1 VASVATA
8 ALETF
13 VTAASG
19 GNFLPPAKALPDADG
34 APHPSRETFGVP
46 IDFPMGHPED
56 VKESATTDLPLQ
68 RQLMG
73 SLGLV
78 LVLSAIAGIIGYAS
92 FDSSQLENGLRTK
105 TEMYATTL
113 GSNLYGAVATADAG
127 LAEDMLKP
135 LATDRTVHG
144 AAVYGPSGRRLAG
157 IGKVPST
164 FSSGD
169 PLEHADD
176 RMVITVRDITVNE
189 GEIGHLYLAL
199 STEFID
205 SARFRAAQFPAFT
218 TAIILLFAV
227 LLALAHSFSVMMSEC
242 IRMFEE
248 RRQME
253 ASEKERLEKL
263 VSERT
268 RDLTLVVEGT
278 QAIPFAL
285 DVEDGHFEYIGPQG
299 PARLGFSEDLWKQ
312 IGFLDKLM
320 PRDRNG
326 AVRSKLDA
334 SKAGSL
340 EIETTVLT
348 NDDKRVDLRW
358 VASCEQSDNTGQHKV
373 LRGMML
379 DVTDQRRLESE
390 LAQAQKLESVGRLAA
405 GVAHEINTPVQF
417 VSDSVSFVRE
427 AMDDLSE
434 IVDKYRELRNA
445 AEKNAD
451 HTAADVAAAAKAA
464 EEAEDDADLDYILEN
479 APVAL
484 DRARDGLGRVAAIV
498 RSMKEFAHPDRKEM
512 TASNINQA
520 IQSTLVIASNEY
532 KYVAEVETSLG
543 EVPLVNCY
551 AGEINQVVLNLIVNA
566 AHTIG
571 DVVKGTDKK
580 GRIRVATRVLG
591 DQVEISIS
599 DTGKG
604 IPVEVRSR
612 IFDPFFTT
620 KEVGKGTGQGL
631 AIARS
636 VVVDKHG
643 GTLHFETEL
652 GVGTTFF
659 IRLPIN
665 GPSAASAASA
675 AA

>member
-1 VASVATA
+1 
-8 ALETF
+8 
-13 VTAASG
+13 
-19 GNFLPPAKALPDADG
+19 
-34 APHPSRETFGVP
+34 
-46 IDFPMGHPED
+46 MGHPDE
-56 VKESATTDLPLQ
+56 VKEQVTTDLPLQ

-73 SLGLV
+73 SLALV
-78 LVLSAIAGIIGYAS
+78 FVLSAIAGVIGYAT
-92 FDSSQLENGLRTK
+92 FDSSQLESGVRAK
-105 TEMYATTL
+105 SGMYA
-113 GSNLYGAVATADAG
+113 SNLASSLYGAVATADTSAAEEV
-127 LAEDMLKP
+127 LAP
-135 LATDRTVHG
+135 LLTDRNVYG
-144 AAVYGPSGRRLAG
+144 AAVYTPSGRRLAG
-157 IGKVPST
+157 IGRFPDT
-164 FSSGD
+164 LSGSD
-169 PLEHADD
+169 RIKLNDD
-176 RMVITVRDITVNE
+176 RVLVAVRDISVNE
-189 GEIGHLYLAL
+189 GEVGHLFLAL
-199 STEFID
+199 STEYIA
-205 SARFRAAQFPAFT
+205 SARYRAAQFPAMI
-218 TAIILLFAV
+218 TAIVLLFAI

-242 IRMFEE
+242 VRMFEE

-268 RDLTLVVEGT
+268 RELALVVEGT

-326 AVRSKLDA
+326 AVRSKLDD
-334 SKAGSL
+334 SKAGSV
-340 EIETTVLT
+340 EIEATVLT

-445 AEKNAD
+445 TQNPGQAGEV
-451 HTAADVAAAAKAA
+451 VAAAAKAA
-464 EEAEDDADLDYILEN
+464 AEAEDDADLDYILEN

-512 TASNINQA
+512 AQSNLNQA

-532 KYVAEVETSLG
+532 KYVADVETNLG
-543 EVPLVNCY
+543 DVPLVNCY

-580 GRIRVATRVLG
+580 GRIRVATRVL
-591 DQVEISIS
+591 DDMVEISIG

-604 IPVEVRSR
+604 IPVDVRSR

-636 VVVDKHG
+636 VIVEKHG

-665 GPSAASAASA
+665 GPSATAASA

>member
-1 VASVATA
+1 
-8 ALETF
+8 
-13 VTAASG
+13 
-19 GNFLPPAKALPDADG
+19 
-34 APHPSRETFGVP
+34 
-46 IDFPMGHPED
+46 MGHPEEI
-56 VKESATTDLPLQ
+56 KEQATTDLPLQ

-73 SLGLV
+73 SLALV
-78 LVLSAIAGIIGYAS
+78 LVLSAIAGIIGYAT
-92 FDSSQLENGLRTK
+92 FDDSQLQTSIRAKSNL
-105 TEMYATTL
+105 YA
-113 GSNLYGAVATADAG
+113 SNLSTSLYGAVATSDG
-127 LAEDMLKP
+127 VLAEDVLKP
-135 LATDRTVHG
+135 LLTDRNIFG
-144 AAVYGPSGRRLAG
+144 AAVYAPSGRRLAG
-157 IGKVPST
+157 IGRFPGT
-164 FSSGD
+164 LASGD
-169 PLEHADD
+169 QVKLSDD
-176 RMVITVRDITVNE
+176 RVLISVRDISVNE
-189 GEIGHLYLAL
+189 GEVGHLFLAL
-199 STEFID
+199 STEHID
-205 SARFRAAQFPAFT
+205 SARFRSAQFPAFT
-218 TAIILLFAV
+218 TAIIVLFAV
-227 LLALAHSFSVMMSEC
+227 LLSLAHSFSVMMSEC
-242 IRMFEE
+242 VRMFEE

-268 RDLTLVVEGT
+268 HELERGREQYRLVVEGT

-299 PARLGFSEDLWKQ
+299 PARLGFNESLWKQ

-326 AVRSKLDA
+326 AVRTKLDD
-334 SKAGSL
+334 SPTGSF
-340 EIETTVLT
+340 EIEASVLT
-348 NDDKRVDLRW
+348 HDDKRVDLRW
-358 VASCEQSDNTGQHKV
+358 VASCEKSEQTGQHKV

-434 IVDKYRELRNA
+434 IVDKYRQLRTVTQSADNSGTVIMA
-445 AEKNAD
+445 A
-451 HTAADVAAAAKAA
+451 VKAT

-512 TASNINQA
+512 AQSNLNQA

-532 KYVAEVETSLG
+532 KYVAEVETSFA
-543 EVPLVNCY
+543 EIPLVNCY
-551 AGEINQVVLNLIVNA
+551 GGEINQVVLNLIVNA

-580 GRIRVATRVLG
+580 GKIRVATRVL
-591 DQVEISIS
+591 DDKVEISIG

-604 IPVEVRSR
+604 IPVDVRAR

-636 VVVDKHG
+636 VIVDKHG

-652 GVGTTFF
+652 GVGTTFY

-665 GPSAASAASA
+665 GPTAASA

>member
-1 VASVATA
+1 MFKGWHFRTDKPCMNDTHA
-8 ALETF
+8 
-13 VTAASG
+13 
-19 GNFLPPAKALPDADG
+19 
-34 APHPSRETFGVP
+34 
-46 IDFPMGHPED
+46 GHRGH
-56 VKESATTDLPLQ
+56 ATTDLPLQ
-68 RQLMG
+68 TQLMG
-73 SLGLV
+73 SLALV
-78 LVLSAIAGIIGYAS
+78 FILSAIAGVVGYAT
-92 FDSSQLENGLRTK
+92 FDATSLENSARAKVTMYASNLASQLYGPIAVNDVR
-105 TEMYATTL
+105 YAEE
-113 GSNLYGAVATADAG
+113 V
-127 LAEDMLKP
+127 LAP
-135 LATDRTVHG
+135 LVTDRNVYG
-144 AAVYGPSGRRLAG
+144 VAVYAPGGRRLAG
-157 IGKVPST
+157 HGKHPLTLV
-164 FSSGD
+164 SGD
-169 PLEHADD
+169 KVTLADD
-176 RMVITVRDITVNE
+176 RVLVTTRDIQVGE
-189 GEIGHLYLAL
+189 GATGQLFLAL
-199 STEFID
+199 STEHIS
-205 SARFRAAQFPAFT
+205 SARFRAAQVPAMT
-218 TAIILLFAV
+218 TAVVLLFVILLS
-227 LLALAHSFSVMMSEC
+227 LAHSFSVMMSELV
-242 IRMFEE
+242 RLFEE

-253 ASEKERLEKL
+253 RTEKVRLEKL

-299 PARLGFSEDLWKQ
+299 PQRLGFSEELWKQ
-312 IGFLDKLM
+312 IGFLDRLM

-326 AVRSKLDA
+326 QVRERIDA
-334 SKAGSL
+334 SKSGSF
-340 EIETTVLT
+340 EIEASVLT
-348 NDDKRVDLRW
+348 QDEKRVDLRW
-358 VASCEQSDNTGQHKV
+358 VASCEQSDSTGQHKV

-379 DVTDQRRLESE
+379 DVTDQRRLENE

-427 AMDDLSE
+427 AMEDLSE

-445 AEKNAD
+445 TEKG
-451 HTAADVAAAAKAA
+451 ADVAAAAKAA

-512 TASNINQA
+512 AQADLNQA

-532 KYVAEVETSLG
+532 KYVAEVETDLG
-543 EVPLVNCY
+543 DLPLVNCY

-566 AHTIG
+566 AHAIG
-571 DVVKGTDKK
+571 DVVKETQAK
-580 GRIRVATRVLG
+580 GKIRVATRVLD
-591 DQVEISIS
+591 DQVEIAIS

-604 IPVEVRSR
+604 IPVEVRAK

-643 GTLHFETEL
+643 GTLHFETEV
-652 GVGTTFF
+652 GRGTTFY

-665 GPSAASAASA
+665 GPSSASA

>member
-1 VASVATA
+1 MNDAGKQSSHA
-8 ALETF
+8 ET
-13 VTAASG
+13 
-19 GNFLPPAKALPDADG
+19 PA
-34 APHPSRETFGVP
+34 
-46 IDFPMGHPED
+46 GH
-56 VKESATTDLPLQ
+56 ATTDLPLQ
-68 RQLMG
+68 AQLMG
-73 SLGLV
+73 SLALV
-78 LVLSAIAGIIGYAS
+78 LLLSAIAGVIGYAT
-92 FDSSQLENGLRTK
+92 FDSSSLESGMRAKSTV
-105 TEMYATTL
+105 YATNLTQQ
-113 GSNLYGAVATADAG
+113 LYGAVAMND
-127 LAEDMLKP
+127 LMQAEQALEP
-135 LATDRTVHG
+135 LFNDRNVHG
-144 AAVYGPSGRRLAG
+144 VAVYAPSGRRLAG
-157 IGKVPST
+157 HGVFPASLAAGEQVKL
-164 FSSGD
+164 D
-169 PLEHADD
+169 DD
-176 RMVITVRDITVNE
+176 RVMLTLRDIAVGN
-189 GEIGHLYLAL
+189 GSPGRLYLAL
-199 STEFID
+199 STEHIS
-205 SARFRAAQFPAFT
+205 SARFRAAQFPAMT
-218 TAIILLFAV
+218 TAVVLLFAI
-227 LLALAHSFSVMMSEC
+227 LLALAHSFSVMMSEVV
-242 IRMFEE
+242 RLFEE

-253 ASEKERLEKL
+253 RTEKDRLEKL

-299 PARLGFSEDLWKQ
+299 PQRLGFSEDLWKQ

-326 AVRSKLDA
+326 AVRGKIDDSKSGNFEVEA
-334 SKAGSL
+334 S
-340 EIETTVLT
+340 VLT
-348 NDDKRVDLRW
+348 QDEKRVDLRW
-358 VASCEQSDNTGQHKV
+358 VASCEQSDSTGQHKV

-379 DVTDQRRLESE
+379 DVTDQRRLENE
-390 LAQAQKLESVGRLAA
+390 QAQAQKLESVGRLAA

-427 AMDDLSE
+427 AMDDLSD
-434 IVDKYRELRNA
+434 IVDKYRELR
-445 AEKNAD
+445 
-451 HTAADVAAAAKAA
+451 TATQNEDNVANSVAAAAKAA

-498 RSMKEFAHPDRKEM
+498 RCMKEFAHPDRKEM
-512 TASNINQA
+512 SQADLNQA

-532 KYVAEVETSLG
+532 KYVAEVETAF
-543 EVPLVNCY
+543 EQIPHVNCY

-566 AHTIG
+566 AHAIG

-580 GRIRVATRVLG
+580 GKIRVGTRVLG
-591 DQVEISIS
+591 DQVEIAIT

-643 GTLHFETEL
+643 GTLHFETEV
-652 GVGTTFF
+652 GQGTTFY
-659 IRLPIN
+659 IRLPIA
-665 GPSAASAASA
+665 GPASASA

>member
-1 VASVATA
+1 MNDAGKQS
-8 ALETF
+8 
-13 VTAASG
+13 SH
-19 GNFLPPAKALPDADG
+19 PDAPG
-34 APHPSRETFGVP
+34 
-46 IDFPMGHPED
+46 GH
-56 VKESATTDLPLQ
+56 ATTDLPLQ
-68 RQLMG
+68 AQLMG
-73 SLGLV
+73 SLALV
-78 LVLSAIAGIIGYAS
+78 LLLSAIAGVIGYAT
-92 FDSSQLENGLRTK
+92 FDSSTLENGLRAKSTV
-105 TEMYATTL
+105 YATNLTQQ
-113 GSNLYGAVATADAG
+113 LYGAVAMND
-127 LAEDMLKP
+127 LMQAEQALEP
-135 LATDRTVHG
+135 LYNDRNVYG
-144 AAVYGPSGRRLAG
+144 VAVYAPSGRRLAG
-157 IGKVPST
+157 HGVYPASLAPGEQVK
-164 FSSGD
+164 
-169 PLEHADD
+169 LADD
-176 RMVITVRDITVNE
+176 RVMLTMRDIAV
-189 GEIGHLYLAL
+189 GYGSPGRLYLAL
-199 STEFID
+199 STEHIA
-205 SARFRAAQFPAFT
+205 SARFRAAQFPAMT
-218 TAIILLFAV
+218 TAVVLLFAI
-227 LLALAHSFSVMMSEC
+227 LLALAHSFSVMMSEVV
-242 IRMFEE
+242 RMFEE

-253 ASEKERLEKL
+253 RTEKDRLEKL

-299 PARLGFSEDLWKQ
+299 PQRLGFSEDLWKQ

-326 AVRSKLDA
+326 AVRGKIDDSKSGNFEVEA
-334 SKAGSL
+334 S
-340 EIETTVLT
+340 VLT
-348 NDDKRVDLRW
+348 QDEKRVDLRW
-358 VASCEQSDNTGQHKV
+358 VASCEQSDSTGQHKV

-379 DVTDQRRLESE
+379 DVTDQRRLENE

-427 AMDDLSE
+427 AMDDLSD
-434 IVDKYRELRNA
+434 IVDKYRELRTATENGNNV
-445 AEKNAD
+445 AE
-451 HTAADVAAAAKAA
+451 AAKAA

-512 TASNINQA
+512 SQADLNQA

-532 KYVAEVETSLG
+532 KYVAEVETAF
-543 EVPLVNCY
+543 EIIPHVNCY

-566 AHTIG
+566 AHAIG
-571 DVVKGTDKK
+571 DVVRGTDKK
-580 GRIRVATRVLG
+580 GKIRVATRVLG
-591 DQVEISIS
+591 DQVEIAIT

-604 IPVEVRSR
+604 IPVDVRSR

-643 GTLHFETEL
+643 GTLHFETEV
-652 GVGTTFF
+652 GQGTTFY
-659 IRLPIN
+659 IRLPIA
-665 GPSAASAASA
+665 GPASASA

>member
-1 VASVATA
+1 
-8 ALETF
+8 
-13 VTAASG
+13 
-19 GNFLPPAKALPDADG
+19 
-34 APHPSRETFGVP
+34 
-46 IDFPMGHPED
+46 MGHPDE

-73 SLGLV
+73 SLALV
-78 LVLSAIAGIIGYAS
+78 LVLSAIAGVIGYAT
-92 FDSSQLENGLRTK
+92 FDSEQLENGIRAK
-105 TEMYATTL
+105 SNMYATTL
-113 GSNLYGAVATADAG
+113 ASNLYGAVATSDVG
-127 LAEDMLKP
+127 MAEDVIKP
-135 LATDRTVHG
+135 LLTDRNVFG

-157 IGKVPST
+157 IGHFPEIFST
-164 FSSGD
+164 GD
-169 PLEHADD
+169 DAGLGDD
-176 RMVITVRDITVNE
+176 RVLVAVRDISVNE
-189 GEIGHLYLAL
+189 GEVGHLFLAL
-199 STEFID
+199 STEHIA
-205 SARFRAAQFPAFT
+205 SARFRSAQFPAFT
-218 TAIILLFAV
+218 TAVILLFAI

-299 PARLGFSEDLWKQ
+299 PARLGFGEDLWKQ

-326 AVRSKLDA
+326 SVRSKLDD
-334 SKAGSL
+334 SKTGSF
-340 EIETTVLT
+340 EIEATVLT
-348 NDDKRVDLRW
+348 HDDKRVDLRW
-358 VASCEQSDNTGQHKV
+358 VASCEQSENTGQHKV

-445 AEKNAD
+445 TEQG
-451 HTAADVAAAAKAA
+451 ADVAAAAKAV

-512 TASNINQA
+512 TQSNLNQA

-532 KYVAEVETSLG
+532 KYVADVEMNLG
-543 EVPLVNCY
+543 DVPLVNCY

-580 GRIRVATRVLG
+580 GKIRVATRVLDG
-591 DQVEISIS
+591 TVEISIG

-604 IPVEVRSR
+604 IPVDVRSR

-620 KEVGKGTGQGL
+620 KEVGRGTGQGL

-636 VVVDKHG
+636 VIVDKHG

-665 GPSAASAASA
+665 GPATASA

>member
-1 VASVATA
+1 
-8 ALETF
+8 
-13 VTAASG
+13 
-19 GNFLPPAKALPDADG
+19 
-34 APHPSRETFGVP
+34 
-46 IDFPMGHPED
+46 MGLQD
-56 VKESATTDLPLQ
+56 QVKEAATTDLPLQ

-73 SLGLV
+73 SLALV
-78 LVLSAIAGIIGYAS
+78 LVLSAIAGIVGYAT
-92 FDSSQLENGLRTK
+92 FDSTSLENSARAK
-105 TEMYATTL
+105 SNMYASTL
-113 GSNLYGAVATADAG
+113 AASLYGPVATSDAG
-127 LAEDMLKP
+127 LAEDVIKP
-135 LATDRTVHG
+135 LLTDRNVFG
-144 AAVYGPSGRRLAG
+144 AAVYSPSGRRLAG
-157 IGKVPST
+157 IGRFPGT
-164 FSSGD
+164 FMGGEVK
-169 PLEHADD
+169 LADD
-176 RMVITVRDITVNE
+176 RVLVVVRDISVNE
-189 GEIGHLYLAL
+189 GEVGHLFLAL
-199 STEFID
+199 STEHIA
-205 SARFRAAQFPAFT
+205 SARFRAAQFPAMT
-218 TAIILLFAV
+218 TAVVLLFAI

-242 IRMFEE
+242 VRMFEE

-253 ASEKERLEKL
+253 RSEKQRLEKL

-278 QAIPFAL
+278 QAIPFSL

-312 IGFLDKLM
+312 IGFLDRLM

-326 AVRSKLDA
+326 PVRSQIDS
-334 SKAGSL
+334 SKSGSL
-340 EIETTVLT
+340 EIEASVLT
-348 NDDKRVDLRW
+348 QDDKRVDLRW
-358 VASCEQSDNTGQHKV
+358 VASCEQSASTGQHKV

-427 AMDDLSE
+427 AMDDLSQ
-434 IVDKYRELRNA
+434 IVDKYRELRTATQSGEQSGA
-445 AEKNAD
+445 A
-451 HTAADVAAAAKAA
+451 VVAAAKAA

-512 TASNINQA
+512 AQADLNQA
-520 IQSTLVIASNEY
+520 IRSTLVIASNEY
-532 KYVAEVETSLG
+532 KYVAEIETSFA
-543 EVPLVNCY
+543 EIPLVNCY
-551 AGEINQVVLNLIVNA
+551 GGEINQVVLNLIVNA
-566 AHTIG
+566 AHAIG

-580 GRIRVATRVLG
+580 GKIRVATRVL
-591 DQVEISIS
+591 DDMIEISIG

-604 IPVEVRSR
+604 IPVDVRAR

-652 GVGTTFF
+652 DVGTTFF
-659 IRLPIN
+659 IRLPVN
-665 GPSAASAASA
+665 GPATASA

>member
-1 VASVATA
+1 
-8 ALETF
+8 
-13 VTAASG
+13 
-19 GNFLPPAKALPDADG
+19 
-34 APHPSRETFGVP
+34 
-46 IDFPMGHPED
+46 
-56 VKESATTDLPLQ
+56 
-68 RQLMG
+68 MG
-73 SLGLV
+73 SLALV
-78 LVLSAIAGIIGYAS
+78 FILSAIAGVVGYAT
-92 FDSSQLENGLRTK
+92 FDATSLENSARAKST
-105 TEMYATTL
+105 MYS
-113 GSNLYGAVATADAG
+113 SNLSSELYAAVAAG
-127 LAEDMLKP
+127 DVRYAEEIVAP
-135 LATDRTVHG
+135 LVSDRNVYG
-144 AAVYGPSGRRLAG
+144 VAVYAPGGRRLAG
-157 IGKVPST
+157 HGLFPET
-164 FSSGD
+164 LASGEQVK
-169 PLEHADD
+169 LADD
-176 RMVITVRDITVNE
+176 RVLLTLTDIHVGE
-189 GEIGHLYLAL
+189 GQVGRLYLAL
-199 STEFID
+199 STEHIT
-205 SARFRAAQFPAFT
+205 SARFRAAQFPAMT
-218 TAIILLFAV
+218 TAVVLLFAI
-227 LLALAHSFSVMMSEC
+227 LLALAHSFSVMMSEVV
-242 IRMFEE
+242 RLFEE

-253 ASEKERLEKL
+253 RTEKQRLERL

-268 RDLTLVVEGT
+268 RELERGREQYRLVVEGT

-299 PARLGFSEDLWKQ
+299 PQRLGFSEDLWKQ
-312 IGFLDKLM
+312 IGFLDRLM
-320 PRDRNG
+320 PRERNSQ
-326 AVRSKLDA
+326 VRARIDESPV
-334 SKAGSL
+334 GSIEL
-340 EIETTVLT
+340 ETSVLT
-348 NDDKRVDLRW
+348 ADEKRVDLRW
-358 VASCEQSDNTGQHKV
+358 VASCEQSESTGQHKV

-379 DVTDQRRLESE
+379 DVTDQRRLENE

-445 AEKNAD
+445 TEQG
-451 HTAADVAAAAKAA
+451 ADVAAAAKAA

-512 TASNINQA
+512 AQADLNQA

-532 KYVAEVETSLG
+532 KYVAEVETRFG
-543 EVPLVNCY
+543 ELPMVNCF

-566 AHTIG
+566 AHAIG
-571 DVVKGTDKK
+571 DVVKGTQDKGK
-580 GRIRVATRVLG
+580 ICVTTRVLETE
-591 DQVEISIS
+591 VEIAIA

-604 IPVEVRSR
+604 IPPEVRAR

-643 GTLHFETEL
+643 GTLYFETEV
-652 GVGTTFF
+652 GKGTTFY
-659 IRLPIN
+659 IRLPIS
-665 GPSAASAASA
+665 GPASATA